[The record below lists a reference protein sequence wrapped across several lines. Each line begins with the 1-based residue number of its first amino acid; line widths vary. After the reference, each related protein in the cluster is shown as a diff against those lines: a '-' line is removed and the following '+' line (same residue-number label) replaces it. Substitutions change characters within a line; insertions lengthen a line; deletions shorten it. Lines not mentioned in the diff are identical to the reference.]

1 MQPSSIVLRALR
13 SRLSAISLGLPP
25 SARPPT
31 ALPLQRVSS
40 WNYGGAGG
48 GADAAGRGQMQPQ
61 QLLQPPAPQQYPDR

>member
-25 SARPPT
+25 SALPPT

-40 WNYGGAGG
+40 WNYGGAAA
-48 GADAAGRGQMQPQ
+48 ADAAGRGQMQPQ
-61 QLLQPPAPQQYPDR
+61 QLLQPPAPQQYPNR